1 MKEIIKKHVRIRVW
15 GSVQKV
21 FFRNAVTDAAQ
32 QFQIQGWVKNNPN
45 ETVEIEA
52 EGEPSNVDKF
62 VRKVHQ
68 GSDMSVVK
76 RMRVVEGDVKD
87 YNDFRQK

>member
-21 FFRNAVTDAAQ
+21 FFRNAVTEAAH
-32 QFQIQGWVKNNPN
+32 QFQISGWVKNNPN

-52 EGEPSNVDKF
+52 EGDPKDVDKF
-62 VRKVHQ
+62 VRKVRQ

-76 RMRVVEGDVKD
+76 RMRVVEGEVKD
-87 YNDFRQK
+87 YSDFRQK